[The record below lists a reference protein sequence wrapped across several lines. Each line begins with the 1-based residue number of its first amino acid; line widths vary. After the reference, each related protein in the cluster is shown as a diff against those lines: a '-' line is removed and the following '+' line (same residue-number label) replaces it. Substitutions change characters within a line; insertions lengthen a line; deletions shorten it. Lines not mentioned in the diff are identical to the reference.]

1 MCASS
6 THMVALMIAPSD
18 VGCQTKRHGSLAAGR
33 RNFRLFR
40 GWRYTGLLRQVVRLT
55 ARNREPGD
63 DRLAHR
69 NHTDGNDP
77 GEQQLDP

>member
-1 MCASS
+1 MCALLDAHSRAHDS
-6 THMVALMIAPSD
+6 PERRRLP
-18 VGCQTKRHGSLAAGR
+18 TKRRGSLAAGR

-77 GEQQLDP
+77 CEQ